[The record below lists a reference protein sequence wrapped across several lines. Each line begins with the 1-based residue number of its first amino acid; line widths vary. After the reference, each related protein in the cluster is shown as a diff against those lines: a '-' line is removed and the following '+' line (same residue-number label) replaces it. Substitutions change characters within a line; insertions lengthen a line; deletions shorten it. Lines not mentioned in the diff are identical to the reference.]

1 MEENETATSLEEHR
15 REMELTIRCYRTEIA
30 REVHAEEL
38 VEQCMTSNPFAFS
51 ATLADEDTMYLNQAK
66 KEPDWK
72 QFHEAMI
79 KEIKDHTDGK
89 HWEVVPRDSM
99 PKGHRA
105 MRGVWSMK
113 RKRRVGTGEVYKW
126 KARLCIDG
134 SSQEKG
140 VNYWE
145 TYSPVVGWE
154 TIRSLL
160 TLAIINKWT
169 TRQIDFVLAFP
180 QAEVECPMYMEIP
193 KECYVD
199 GSEFNE
205 KNVLLLKKNLYGT
218 KQASRV
224 WFEFLKE
231 GLLDIGFEQSNED
244 KAVFYKGETIF
255 IVYVDDGIL
264 MGPNGQEIADVIRT
278 LGEKYKLTDEGDL
291 NEYLG
296 IKMKRTKDGR
306 ELTQPALIQRILQT
320 VGVALDRGDRQE
332 VKTPAT
338 KTLHKD
344 EGGEK
349 RRLDWD
355 YRSVVGMLNWLAR
368 STRPELIFAVSQVG
382 RFMAFPKKSHED
394 AIMRI
399 CTYLRDTRDK
409 GMIMKPNKKKGFEV
423 YADADFAGGYN
434 KHNAEDPATAK
445 SRTCYHIM
453 FNNCLVYSHSKLQT
467 EIALSTT
474 EAEYI
479 CLSQALRTVISLMR
493 FFQELAK
500 KIKSFKY
507 KRPVFKCKAFED
519 NNGAIAIA
527 TTENLRPRTK
537 HINIKYHHFKR
548 YVRKGYVTIERI
560 DTKDQLADI
569 GTKALLPHVFV
580 PLRKALIGW

>member
-1 MEENETATSLEEHR
+1 
-15 REMELTIRCYRTEIA
+15 
-30 REVHAEEL
+30 
-38 VEQCMTSNPFAFS
+38 
-51 ATLADEDTMYLNQAK
+51 
-66 KEPDWK
+66 
-72 QFHEAMI
+72 
-79 KEIKDHTDGK
+79 
-89 HWEVVPRDSM
+89 
-99 PKGHRA
+99 
-105 MRGVWSMK
+105 MK
-113 RKRRVGTGEVYKW
+113 RKRSVGTGEVYKW

-145 TYSPVVGWE
+145 TYSPVVAWE

-160 TLAIINKWT
+160 TLAILNGWT

-205 KNVLLLKKNLYGT
+205 KHVLLLKKNLYGT

-231 GLLDIGFEQSNED
+231 GLEEIGFEQSSED

-255 IVYVDDGIL
+255 VVYVDDGIL
-264 MGPNGQEIADVIRT
+264 MGPNGHEIDDVIRT
-278 LGEKYKLTDEGDL
+278 LGQKYKLTDEGDL

-296 IKMKRTKDGR
+296 IKMKRTTQGR

-320 VGVALDRGDRQE
+320 VGVSLDRGNRQE
-332 VKTPAT
+332 IKTPAT

-344 EGGEK
+344 EGGIK
-349 RRLDWD
+349 RRLTWD

-382 RFMAFPKKSHED
+382 RFMAFPKRSHED
-394 AIMRI
+394 AVMRI
-399 CTYLRDTRDK
+399 CTYLRDTRTK
-409 GMIMKPNKKKGFEV
+409 GMIMKPNKNKGFEV
-423 YADADFAGGYN
+423 YADADFAGGFN

-453 FNNCLVYSHSKLQT
+453 FNNCLIYSHSKLQT

-479 CLSQALRTVISLMR
+479 CLSQALRTVITLMR
-493 FFQELAK
+493 FFKELAA
-500 KIKSFKY
+500 KIPSFKY
-507 KRPVFKCKAFED
+507 KRPLFKCKAFED

-548 YVRKGYVTIERI
+548 
-560 DTKDQLADI
+560 
-569 GTKALLPHVFV
+569 
-580 PLRKALIGW
+580 KALIGW